1 MNHSEFF
8 KKKRILEKRISYLR
22 SEVSADGH
30 HDGWTL
36 RGLQK
41 ELEEK
46 EKTLFEIKQYPDI
59 LENCADADIENI

>member
-1 MNHSEFF
+1 MTKEQ
-8 KKKRILEKRISYLR
+8 KIKKRISYLR
-22 SEVSADGH
+22 SELSASGH

-46 EKTLFEIKQYPDI
+46 EYLLFEIKQYPDI
-59 LENCADADIENI
+59 LENCQDWDPMVKI

>member
-1 MNHSEFF
+1 MTKEQ
-8 KKKRILEKRISYLR
+8 KIKKRISYLR
-22 SEVSADGH
+22 SELSASGH

-41 ELEEK
+41 ELEEL

-59 LENCADADIENI
+59 LGNCWDPMVKI